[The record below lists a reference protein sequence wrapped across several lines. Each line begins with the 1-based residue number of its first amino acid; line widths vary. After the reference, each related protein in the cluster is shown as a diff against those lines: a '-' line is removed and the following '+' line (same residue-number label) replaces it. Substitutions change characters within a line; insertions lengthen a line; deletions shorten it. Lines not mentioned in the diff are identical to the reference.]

1 VRSCDSGLGVKG
13 FLCWN
18 RRNVSGLPEF
28 GRVSSGFALGE
39 PVQVSSCVNSYEKKN
54 CFSSPLD
61 CVEGNGRCRIAE
73 VGRVRGWCSIRWIS
87 A

>member
-1 VRSCDSGLGVKG
+1 MFLG
-13 FLCWN
+13 FLN
-18 RRNVSGLPEF
+18 LVVFHLVLRLGNQSRLA
-28 GRVSSGFALGE
+28 RVSTRM
-39 PVQVSSCVNSYEKKN
+39 KKN